1 MMYRLTFTSGLVL
14 HIESPT
20 LGSIKSLWAAFGFL
34 EDMTPMTKQQEE
46 VKTL

>member
-20 LGSIKSLWAAFGFL
+20 LGSIQSLWASFGSL
-34 EDMTPMTKQQEE
+34 EDMTPITREQMK

>member
-1 MMYRLTFTSGLVL
+1 MMYLLTFTSGLVL

-20 LGSIKSLWAAFGFL
+20 VGSIQSLWRAFGSL
-34 EDMTPMTKQQEE
+34 EDMTPMTRAKKE